1 MVSESLNVFH
11 FAKNLAH
18 TRAPLHVRLT
28 KGAYWDGEIKAAQVA
43 GLSGFPVLINKDL
56 TDLNYLFIA
65 SKLLTTKNIHPRF
78 ATHNA
83 HTITSIHHMKRGCR
97 LRIPKIIWN
106 GRNVICQS
114 K

>member
-1 MVSESLNVFH
+1 MGLAVQAYGKRGLNVFH
-11 FAKNLAH
+11 FAKNLSH

-43 GLSGFPVLINKDL
+43 GLSGFPVLVNKDL

-83 HTITSIHHMKRGCR
+83 HTITSIHHMSEDADYEFQR
-97 LRIPKIIWN
+97 LF
-106 GRNVICQS
+106 GM
-114 K
+114 